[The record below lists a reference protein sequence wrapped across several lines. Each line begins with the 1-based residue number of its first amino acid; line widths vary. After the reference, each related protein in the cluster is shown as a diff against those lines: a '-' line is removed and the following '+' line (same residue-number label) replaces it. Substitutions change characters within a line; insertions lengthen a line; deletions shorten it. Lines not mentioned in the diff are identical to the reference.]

1 MVSAWT
7 PIRVVNEEEWKAL
20 DALLVRLDDNDQVV
34 TTASNMIVHGKVF
47 VEVSSSQ
54 VSGFHFDLHPGVLQ
68 LKCCTKCCQLRKR
81 QTNSSCCIWNSRRV
95 RRLPPGMSNVALG
108 PLKYRAL

>member
-68 LKCCTKCCQLRKR
+68 LKCCTKCCQLQKGRPIPAAASG
-81 QTNSSCCIWNSRRV
+81 TVAEYADS
-95 RRLPPGMSNVALG
+95 PPGMSNVALG
-108 PLKYRAL
+108 PPRYRAL